1 MVSTRG
7 VKRRRANPADSE
19 GVSETIAVS
28 VPEQSSTAQLSSKR
42 AATSSVG
49 FEQTLADEGDSDNDF
64 GEAFDLDDLD
74 GEDSDFKED
83 VILDDLDEE
92 DEDLSEEAIHE
103 ARLAG
108 ELAIDDEDAE
118 DEEGDEEEGLY
129 DVLSEEDENAAEF
142 LQINP
147 VVVDRANVERFL
159 ARLRNMIVSLI
170 ALVKSIDGNSFFGA
184 AYSAGRAA
192 GSIPVTRVRWQLLIK
207 VDPEYLMELYS
218 NAISI

>member
-28 VPEQSSTAQLSSKR
+28 VPEESSTAQPSSKR

-49 FEQTLADEGDSDNDF
+49 FEHTLADEADSDNDF
-64 GEAFDLDDLD
+64 GEALDLDDLD

-83 VILDDLDEE
+83 VILGDLDEE
-92 DEDLSEEAIHE
+92 DEDLSEQAIHE

-118 DEEGDEEEGLY
+118 DEEGDEEEGLH
-129 DVLSEEDENAAEF
+129 DVLSEKDENATEF

-147 VVVDRANVERFL
+147 ELVDQANVERFL

-170 ALVKSIDGNSFFGA
+170 ALVNSIDGNSFFGT

-192 GSIPVTRVRWQLLIK
+192 GLLPVTRVWWQLLIK

-218 NAISI
+218 NTISI